1 MALIP
6 GTLRPS
12 PPELEG
18 DTWISDWVLEP
29 GEEEEEEAV
38 SDSEL
43 ESNCE
48 MLTMTSSVLAGSAMA
63 LLNCCDCFLNAGGAG
78 IFTLD
83 LDLRQTLALR
93 H

>member
-48 MLTMTSSVLAGSAMA
+48 MLMMTSSVLAGSAMA
-63 LLNCCDCFLNAGGAG
+63 LLNCYDCFLNAG

>member
-29 GEEEEEEAV
+29 GEEEEAV

-48 MLTMTSSVLAGSAMA
+48 MLMMTSSVLAGLAMA
-63 LLNCCDCFLNAGGAG
+63 LLNCYDCFLNAG

-83 LDLRQTLALR
+83 LDLRQTLVLR